1 MRRNRGTI
9 LFFVLL
15 ACIINH
21 SSAEEAKQIT
31 CSGKVADNQN
41 RPLAGVKV
49 TLHEMVYGQ
58 TAYSH
63 DTKIIGEVTTRSDG
77 AFCFNTRVESNVNR
91 YGYIVAEKEGLAL
104 GFANWRMREGDKKL
118 QIKLGQPKELAGVV
132 VDENDKPVA
141 QAEVGIYMLLIGEGE
156 QQQDLNTQ
164 VASRLLKVNTNATG
178 KFAFTNLPAEA
189 TVDFFIKKKGRAIVI
204 TQQPTRTA
212 VRKLQFAP
220 GQTDI
225 KLVLPKEAKIEGIVV
240 EKNTGKPISGIKVMA
255 QQEMNRTLFG
265 QEPISSKMDGTFGI
279 NALIGGKHIL
289 RIESSGQKL
298 ADWVAEPV
306 VVMTEAGKTKNG
318 IKIELSKGGL
328 LEVVVTEA
336 DSKQPVENASIS
348 IREPRNKQW
357 FNARSDKDG
366 IARIRLAPG
375 GYQMSGAYKQG
386 FTSNRRQE
394 NITIEDGKTKI
405 LAWQLSSQPKI
416 TGIVR
421 DIAGKPLEGV
431 KLKICP
437 MGGREDSTSD
447 ADGKFELSWDPGRW
461 SERETIFC
469 LVARHEQLN
478 LAAAEEISE
487 DIKRLDIK
495 LKPSVIFEGK
505 VEDPDGK
512 GIANARINVMLRMS
526 NWGSPIE
533 RDGDIARTDSNGNFQ
548 IRAIPGEHKYN
559 INARAEGYGQTDVDV
574 QALETGDKRQDLGQM
589 KLPLANLS
597 ISGRIEDAL
606 GNPVAHARI
615 NTYGEN
621 QPGVNTQSDT
631 QGNFIIK
638 GVCEGR
644 IYIRTDVEYEG
655 KRLSS
660 RVTTDGG
667 ASGIKIIVREG
678 RAVPYYIRS
687 KTYEQ
692 VLKSSDKVIAGVAVD
707 ENGLPVAGVPVGVR
721 CIKREREKGKFS
733 WTYSSYQTLS
743 DITDQQGRFAIELEE
758 DAEYSLCFSP
768 ENHAAI
774 IAYDIPVN
782 KKDFKITLP
791 NGGTVNGRLV
801 RMEKGKK
808 VPIPNAEVKIE
819 QTSRASY
826 THLGFERDR
835 TTITDSQGRFQ
846 FEHLRT
852 KIRPSENRTEK
863 QWEHTTRIWQISYGD
878 TSKTIGFYGGTTIE
892 DFELII
898 KPKLAEAVSL
908 VNRPL
913 PGFDGIKIDLTPEQ
927 NRDKMILVC
936 FFDMNQRPS
945 RHCLRQLSNR
955 EKELKAKDFSIIAI
969 QAAKVDAD
977 TLNAWV
983 KEFGIPFPVGT
994 IEGDANETR
1003 AYWSVRLLPWL
1014 ILTDKEHTVREE
1026 GFGLTELDEKIQSVQ
1041 K

>member
-386 FTSNRRQE
+386 FTSNRRQ
-394 NITIEDGKTKI
+394 
-405 LAWQLSSQPKI
+405 
-416 TGIVR
+416 
-421 DIAGKPLEGV
+421 
-431 KLKICP
+431 
-437 MGGREDSTSD
+437 
-447 ADGKFELSWDPGRW
+447 
-461 SERETIFC
+461 
-469 LVARHEQLN
+469 
-478 LAAAEEISE
+478 
-487 DIKRLDIK
+487 
-495 LKPSVIFEGK
+495 
-505 VEDPDGK
+505 
-512 GIANARINVMLRMS
+512 
-526 NWGSPIE
+526 
-533 RDGDIARTDSNGNFQ
+533 
-548 IRAIPGEHKYN
+548 
-559 INARAEGYGQTDVDV
+559 
-574 QALETGDKRQDLGQM
+574 
-589 KLPLANLS
+589 
-597 ISGRIEDAL
+597 
-606 GNPVAHARI
+606 
-615 NTYGEN
+615 
-621 QPGVNTQSDT
+621 
-631 QGNFIIK
+631 
-638 GVCEGR
+638 
-644 IYIRTDVEYEG
+644 
-655 KRLSS
+655 
-660 RVTTDGG
+660 
-667 ASGIKIIVREG
+667 
-678 RAVPYYIRS
+678 
-687 KTYEQ
+687 
-692 VLKSSDKVIAGVAVD
+692 
-707 ENGLPVAGVPVGVR
+707 
-721 CIKREREKGKFS
+721 
-733 WTYSSYQTLS
+733 
-743 DITDQQGRFAIELEE
+743 
-758 DAEYSLCFSP
+758 
-768 ENHAAI
+768 
-774 IAYDIPVN
+774 
-782 KKDFKITLP
+782 
-791 NGGTVNGRLV
+791 
-801 RMEKGKK
+801 
-808 VPIPNAEVKIE
+808 
-819 QTSRASY
+819 
-826 THLGFERDR
+826 
-835 TTITDSQGRFQ
+835 
-846 FEHLRT
+846 
-852 KIRPSENRTEK
+852 
-863 QWEHTTRIWQISYGD
+863 
-878 TSKTIGFYGGTTIE
+878 
-892 DFELII
+892 
-898 KPKLAEAVSL
+898 
-908 VNRPL
+908 
-913 PGFDGIKIDLTPEQ
+913 
-927 NRDKMILVC
+927 
-936 FFDMNQRPS
+936 
-945 RHCLRQLSNR
+945 
-955 EKELKAKDFSIIAI
+955 
-969 QAAKVDAD
+969 
-977 TLNAWV
+977 
-983 KEFGIPFPVGT
+983 
-994 IEGDANETR
+994 
-1003 AYWSVRLLPWL
+1003 
-1014 ILTDKEHTVREE
+1014 
-1026 GFGLTELDEKIQSVQ
+1026 
-1041 K
+1041 